1 MSWTSQ
7 PISIPRTN
15 SNFHFKSL
23 LFCSLGSQVP
33 QPQVSWGSWLPTWWP
48 WDVFEN
54 RPLWHWNLH
63 PGENFLPGYP
73 FLPLHPAYVTLHPCN
88 PASNYLH
95 VPAEN
100 FTNTLV
106 TQSVQQADNS
116 FVLIHSISCE
126 TGNWPFGRER
136 NILNQNQSRTDAM
149 ELIESSKECNPPKI
163 PCGIASSKE
172 VHIHSQ
178 MKLHHCTK
186 SLYDLPPSHSLFEP
200 LLSQLTFIDGIFSF
214 WCVFSQHLLLSV
226 LHWQSAH
233 SCQSVHIG

>member
-1 MSWTSQ
+1 MSCTSQ
-7 PISIPRTN
+7 PMPIPRTQTFTLTLCCFAHLVAIGRLRKPATLTLE
-15 SNFHFKSL
+15 SAPWREF
-23 LFCSLGSQVP
+23 
-33 QPQVSWGSWLPTWWP
+33 PT
-48 WDVFEN
+48 
-54 RPLWHWNLH
+54 R
-63 PGENFLPGYP
+63 
-73 FLPLHPAYVTLHPCN
+73 LPLPPAHPAYVTLHPCN

-186 SLYDLPPSHSLFEP
+186 SLCDLPPSHSLFEP

-214 WCVFSQHLLLSV
+214 WCVFSEHLLLSL